1 MQSSLL
7 VGGPGT
13 AKTAIINQ
21 FLARFPRET
30 SSAKAI
36 TFSYFTAPGIYQR
49 AVEARA
55 LLSCCRALQQLLQA
69 QRLAADRIRIIC
81 DRRNETASS

>member
-1 MQSSLL
+1 

-21 FLARFPRET
+21 FLAQFPPDT

-36 TFSYFTAPGIYQR
+36 TFSYFTAPGIFQR
-49 AVEARA
+49 AIEVRA
-55 LLSCCRALQQLLQA
+55 CRQDSHL
-69 QRLAADRIRIIC
+69 C
-81 DRRNETASS
+81 TKPSSPVCRS